1 MKKER
6 RISTVFMAGFVVVAG
21 SLALATYQEDRAV
34 GGTIWVANRG
44 AHTVRAFDARSGA
57 VVHTVAMAPSSQPGD
72 LAHAQGKIY
81 VAEEFGTPPA
91 IAVIDAATGTL
102 VHRIVMPAGSRP
114 HHVHASPGGAL
125 VAVGLFGTDLV
136 AVVDA
141 HDDALLGLWDSNSS
155 TTTGRVHAAVFSQDG
170 QTLYLASDATNEVI
184 AIDARTGH
192 IWWRM
197 NVPGAHEL
205 AIAHN
210 GKSAYVSRRSA
221 NRLAVIDLENQ
232 TYEDVLTLGLPDTL
246 RLSADEKLLTVGLR
260 TAPAQLAVVNTETFA
275 YELVTLSAPGEI
287 TTIAGHQWTSP
298 SGRYTFAAFEGGAN
312 PGVAVVD
319 HFAGNAVI
327 QTLAYPGRPHG
338 VDRGRP

>member
-1 MKKER
+1 MKKQR
-6 RISTVFMAGFVVVAG
+6 RISTAFMAGFVVVAG
-21 SLALATYQEDRAV
+21 SLALVAYEENRAV

-57 VVHTVAMAPSSQPGD
+57 VVHTVAMASSSQPGD
-72 LAHAQGKIY
+72 LAHAKGKIY

-91 IAVIDAATGTL
+91 IAVIDAETGTVL
-102 VHRIVMPAGSRP
+102 HRIEMPAGSRP
-114 HHVHASPGGAL
+114 HHVHASPGGQR

-136 AVVDA
+136 AVIDTR
-141 HDDALLGLWDSNSS
+141 DDALLGPWDSNPL

-184 AIDARTGH
+184 ALDAGSGH

-205 AIAHN
+205 AIARN
-210 GKSAYVSRRSA
+210 GKSAYVSRRTA
-221 NRLAVIDLENQ
+221 NRLAVIDLDNQ

-246 RLSADEKLLTVGLR
+246 RLSANEKLLTVGLR
-260 TAPAQLAVVNTETFA
+260 TAPAQLAVVDTETFA
-275 YELVTLSAPGEI
+275 HELVTLSAPGEM

-298 SGRYTFAAFEGGAN
+298 NGRYTFAAFEGGAD

-319 HFAGNAVI
+319 HFAGNTIV
-327 QTLAYPGRPHG
+327 QRLAYPGRPHG